1 VALRDGGGVKK
12 IMDKNK
18 LKIDELGEF
27 SFIET
32 IKDNCHYSFN
42 GLIQGIGDD
51 CAVIGPYNGNV
62 FLITTDMLV
71 EDIHFII
78 GRIDPEHLGQKVIA
92 VNLSD
97 IAAMG
102 GTPLHGVISMA
113 IPKSMQVTTI
123 HAIYDGM
130 KEMCRRYSLNIIGGD
145 TCASPH
151 KLIINVAIIGE
162 TPENEVLYRKGAKHG
177 DKIYVT
183 GTLGDSAGGLKIVKE
198 EFSAPERV
206 ATVLMNAHNLP
217 VPFIETGRMTAQS
230 KLAGAM
236 IDLSDGFVSDLR
248 HICNASG
255 VGARILHHS
264 IPISDEIQLFAK
276 HNDLDP
282 YELGLYGG
290 EDYRLLIT
298 VPSENCERFKNLF
311 KKDAS
316 CRIYEVGEITVKKG
330 IRIVMADGKEEDLSV
345 KGYDH
350 FIEY

>member
-1 VALRDGGGVKK
+1 VGKK
-12 IMDKNK
+12 E
-18 LKIDELGEF
+18 LKIGELGEF
-27 SFIET
+27 GFIET

-42 GLIQGIGDD
+42 HLIQGIGDD

-71 EDIHFII
+71 EDIHFIL
-78 GRIDPEHLGQKVIA
+78 GKIDPQHLGQKVIA

-113 IPKSMQVTTI
+113 IPKYMYVTPI
-123 HAIYDGM
+123 HAIYNGM
-130 KEMCRRYSLNIIGGD
+130 KEMCRRYSLNLIGGD

-162 TPENEVLYRKGAKHG
+162 APEKEVLYRKGAKPG

-183 GTLGDSAGGLKIVKE
+183 GTLGDSAGGLKLVTE
-198 EFSAPERV
+198 EFSAPESV
-206 ATVLMNAHNLP
+206 AAVLMEAHNLP
-217 VPFIETGRMTAQS
+217 VPCIETGRMIAQS
-230 KLAGAM
+230 KLADAM
-236 IDLSDGFVSDLR
+236 IDLSVGFVSDLR
-248 HICNASG
+248 HICEASG
-255 VGARILHHS
+255 VGASLLHHS

-276 HNDLDP
+276 NNNLDP

-298 VPSENCERFKNLF
+298 VPPENCGRFESLF
-311 KKDAS
+311 KEDTS
-316 CRIYEVGEITVKKG
+316 HHIYEVGEITAKKG
-330 IRIVMADGKEEDLSV
+330 IQMVMEDGKEENLTV
-345 KGYDH
+345 RGYDH
-350 FIEY
+350 FIEYQF

>member
-1 VALRDGGGVKK
+1 MGKK
-12 IMDKNK
+12 E

-27 SFIET
+27 GFIET
-32 IKDNCHYSFN
+32 IKDHCHYSFN

-71 EDIHFII
+71 EDIHFIL
-78 GRIDPEHLGQKVIA
+78 GNIDPEHLGQKVIA

-113 IPKSMQVTTI
+113 VPKSMKVTTI
-123 HAIYDGM
+123 HAIYNGM
-130 KEMCRRYSLNIIGGD
+130 KEMCRRYGLNIIGGD

-151 KLIINVAIIGE
+151 KLIFNVAIIGE
-162 TPENEVLYRKGAKHG
+162 APENEVLYRKGAKPG
-177 DKIYVT
+177 DRIYVT
-183 GTLGDSAGGLKIVKE
+183 GTLGDSAGGLKLVTE
-198 EFSAPERV
+198 EFSAPESV

-236 IDLSDGFVSDLR
+236 IDLSDGLVSDLR
-248 HICNASG
+248 HICNESG

-264 IPISDEIQLFAK
+264 IPISDEVQLFAQI
-276 HNDLDP
+276 NSLDP

-298 VPSENCERFKNLF
+298 VPSENCGRFESLF
-311 KKDAS
+311 KKDTS
-316 CRIYEVGEITVKKG
+316 HHIYEVGEITVKQG
-330 IRIVMADGKEEDLSV
+330 MRIVMEDGKEEDLSV

-350 FIEY
+350 FIEYQV